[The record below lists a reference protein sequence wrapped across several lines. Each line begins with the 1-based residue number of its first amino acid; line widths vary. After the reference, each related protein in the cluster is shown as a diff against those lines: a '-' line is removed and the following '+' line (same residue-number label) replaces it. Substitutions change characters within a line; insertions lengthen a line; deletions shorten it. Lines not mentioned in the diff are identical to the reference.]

1 MKRTRTLTPFGEFI
15 ACLIVSSITLA
26 FIAPALHHILF
37 FIFNHITGKNVP
49 V

>member
-15 ACLIVSSITLA
+15 ACLIVAGITLSL
-26 FIAPALHHILF
+26 IAPALHQILF

>member
-1 MKRTRTLTPFGEFI
+1 MKRTRTLTPLGEFI
-15 ACLIVSSITLA
+15 ACLIVAGITLA

-37 FIFNHITGKNVP
+37 FIFNYITGKNVP